1 MESKFTISEVFHTSW
16 KSVKS
21 QIWVLVGLLIGFC
34 ILSMI
39 ITLFTTPAQKSVS
52 GQIIASLINLIISSL
67 FTMGYYKNIFQT
79 LDGEEPQFSAYGQ
92 QSRKILTYIVA
103 SFLFFIAISIGC
115 ILFIIPGIY
124 LAIRLQF
131 FIAFIVE
138 EDCGI
143 LDSLKRSWEITD
155 KQAMPL
161 FLLGLAMFGIML
173 LGFILLIVGIFVTI
187 PVVYTMYC
195 YTFRKLN
202 TIKLETPEEI

>member
-52 GQIIASLINLIISSL
+52 GQIIVSLINLIISGL

-103 SFLFFIAISIGC
+103 SILVFIAIGIGC

-155 KQAMPL
+155 KQVMPL
-161 FLLGLAMFGIML
+161 FLLGLAMLGIML
-173 LGFILLIVGIFVTI
+173 VGLILLVVGIFVTT

>member
-52 GQIIASLINLIISSL
+52 GQIIASLINLIISGL

-103 SFLFFIAISIGC
+103 SILVFIAIGIGC

-155 KQAMPL
+155 KQVMPL
-161 FLLGLAMFGIML
+161 FLLGLAMLGIML
-173 LGFILLIVGIFVTI
+173 VGLILLVVGIFVTT

-195 YTFRKLN
+195 HTFRKLN